1 MQWNYELIIIAKT
14 ALAMFLG
21 GLLGLER
28 EFSQKP
34 AGFRTHILVAGAASL
49 FICTGDWLVCQFTAD
64 NNLPVQADPLRVV
77 QAIVTGISFLGA
89 GTIIRQR
96 DSARIE
102 GLTTAAS
109 ILLASA
115 IGICIAI
122 DLYVLGIGITMLTLL
137 VLRLLGIV
145 ERKLL

>member
-1 MQWNYELIIIAKT
+1 MIIIAKT
-14 ALAMFLG
+14 VLAMFLG

-49 FICTGDWLVCQFTAD
+49 FICTGDWLVGQFIAD

-96 DSARIE
+96 DSAQIE

-109 ILLASA
+109 ILLAAA

-122 DLYVLGIGITMLTLL
+122 DLYVLGIGITILTLL
-137 VLRLLGIV
+137 VLRLVGIV